1 MKKYLFYFLIFF
13 GLANNS
19 FLCQR
24 AIIDSLETKLISSE
38 GKEKVDLF
46 NRLSD
51 FYFYNDTKKAQEYAR
66 KGIALAE
73 SLGYKKG
80 LAEGYGSL
88 GFSYIGFDLS
98 KAIEN
103 TQKALDIRKQIN
115 FPEGISKSLNVL
127 GVINYYLGNYLLS
140 IEYHLKS
147 IEIKESIG
155 NRVLL
160 ATSYNNI
167 ALVYMG
173 IEDYDKALEYLNKSL
188 EIHIERGNIRSTG
201 LIKTNIGETYARMG
215 QNEKARIY
223 FNEALQINKM
233 AGSKMELA
241 NSYNGFANLFV
252 TLKEYEHAFEYYY
265 LALVLFTEM
274 DVKNGIANSEN
285 GIANLFKIKEDYN
298 SSISHAERALKN
310 AEEIN
315 TPENIFKA
323 TNSLYYCY
331 QRKGNFEKAFEYLLI
346 NKSVQDSL
354 KNTEKL
360 KKITKLEL
368 DLKFE
373 KMRLEKENELNRQ
386 KAFNIYLVIILISG
400 AVILLL
406 IIRSSRNKKNA
417 NVKLNELNAELNKV
431 NSAKDRFF
439 SIIAHDLKSPFMG
452 FIGLTEIMAEDINSF
467 SKTEL
472 SEMIKGVHNNA
483 KNLFK
488 LLSNLLE
495 WAQIQQGKESFN
507 PEAMLLADIISQNI
521 NLLIKKGEQK
531 GIDVILNVT
540 ENQKVYADESMLN
553 SIVRNLLSNALKFTP
568 QGGKVNVN
576 SKEIEN
582 SMTEVSVSDTGIGMS
597 SELCSKLFK
606 LEEKVGRKGTEG
618 EDSTGLGLLLCKEFV
633 GKHGGKIW
641 VESKEGKGSTF
652 YFTIP
657 TA

>member
-1 MKKYLFYFLIFF
+1 MKKHLFHILIFIL
-13 GLANNS
+13 LAQNLS
-19 FLCQR
+19 LGQQ
-24 AIIDSLETKLISSE
+24 AIIDSLETKLAVSE
-38 GKEKVDLF
+38 GKEKVNLF

-51 FYFYNDTKKAQEYAR
+51 FYFYNDTKTAQEYAR

-73 SLGYKKG
+73 SLDYKKG

-88 GFSYIGFDLS
+88 GFSYIGSDYS
-98 KAIEN
+98 KAIEYTN
-103 TQKALDIRKQIN
+103 KALEIRKQIN
-115 FPEGISKSLNVL
+115 FTEGISKSLNVL

-147 IEIKESIG
+147 IEIKETIG
-155 NRVLL
+155 NKPLL

-173 IEDYDKALEYLNKSL
+173 IEDYDKALEYLDRAL
-188 EIHIERGNIRSTG
+188 EIHEESANLRSTG
-201 LIKTNIGETYARMG
+201 LIKTNMGEIYAKTG
-215 QNEKARIY
+215 QYEKARKQ
-223 FNEALQINKM
+223 FNEAVQINK
-233 AGSKMELA
+233 ASGSKMAVA
-241 NSYNGFANLFV
+241 NSYNGIANLLV
-252 TLKEYEHAFEYYY
+252 TLKEYQKAREYYNSG
-265 LALVLFTEM
+265 LVLFTEM
-274 DVKNGIANSEN
+274 NNKNGMANSEN
-285 GIANLFKIKEDYN
+285 GIANLLKIEENYN
-298 SSISHAERALKN
+298 SSIIHAERALEN
-310 AEEIN
+310 AKAVN
-315 TPENIFKA
+315 APENIFKA

-331 QRKGNFEKAFEYLLI
+331 QKKGDFKKAFEYLLI

-386 KAFNIYLVIILISG
+386 KAFNVYLVIILISG

-406 IIRSSRNKKNA
+406 IVRSSRNKKLVNI
-417 NVKLNELNAELNKV
+417 KLNELNAELNNV

-507 PEAMLLADIISQNI
+507 PRAIPLADVILQNI

-531 GIDVILNVT
+531 GIEIKLDVPS
-540 ENQKVYADESMLN
+540 NQIVFADDSMLN
-553 SIVRNLLSNALKFTP
+553 SIIRNLLSNSLKFTSR
-568 QGGKVNVN
+568 GGKVNIK
-576 SKEIEN
+576 SKQIESN
-582 SMTEVSVSDTGIGMS
+582 MIEVSVSDTGIGMS
-597 SELCSKLFK
+597 SDLCSKLFK
-606 LEEKVGRKGTEG
+606 PEEKVGRKGTEG

-633 GKHGGKIW
+633 DKHSGKIW
-641 VESKEGKGSTF
+641 VDSEEGKGSTF
-652 YFTIP
+652 YFTIQKG
-657 TA
+657 